1 MLEGAMLNN
10 ILVPVDGSEHA
21 LKAIKLAG
29 DLAEKY
35 RSNLTVLHVRS
46 KNVPEDIRIFA
57 EMEFSAKER
66 QDMGGILEKAS
77 EKVIKELIAEAK
89 LVRSP
94 QTLVLLGDPAAVIV
108 EYAKKNDIDAVVM
121 GSRGMSDLKGLL
133 VGSVSHKVSNL
144 VECTCIMV
152 K

>member
-1 MLEGAMLNN
+1 MLKN

-21 LKAIKLAG
+21 LKAMELAS

-35 RSNLTVLHVRS
+35 DGDLTVLHVTS
-46 KNVPEDIRIFA
+46 KAISE
-57 EMEFSAKER
+57 EFEAFIEVEYTVKEKKN
-66 QDMGGILEKAS
+66 MGDVLEKIG
-77 EKVIKELIAEAK
+77 KKLINELIKKAK
-89 LVRSP
+89 PVKP
-94 QTLVLLGDPAAVIV
+94 PKMQVLYGDPASNII
-108 EYAKKNDIDAVVM
+108 EYAKMQNIDAVVM

-133 VGSVSHKVSNL
+133 LGSVSHKVSNL

>member
-1 MLEGAMLNN
+1 MLKN

-21 LKAIKLAG
+21 LKAMELAG

-35 RSNLTVLHVRS
+35 NGDLTVLHVSTKAIS
-46 KNVPEDIRIFA
+46 K
-57 EMEFSAKER
+57 EFRGFIDVEYSEKER
-66 QDMGGILEKAS
+66 KNIGGIWEKTGT
-77 EKVIKELIAEAK
+77 ILINELIKKAK
-89 LVRSP
+89 LVKP
-94 QTLVLLGDPAAVIV
+94 PKTHVLYGDPTANII
-108 EYAKKNDIDAVVM
+108 EYVKKNNIDAVVM

-144 VECTCIMV
+144 IECTCIMV

>member
-1 MLEGAMLNN
+1 MLKN

-21 LKAIKLAG
+21 LKAMELAG

-35 RSNLTVLHVRS
+35 DSELTVLYVSS
-46 KNVPEDIRIFA
+46 KDIS
-57 EMEFSAKER
+57 EEFRAFIEIEYTALER
-66 QDMGGILEKAS
+66 KDMGGILERTGQKLINSLLEKA
-77 EKVIKELIAEAK
+77 KQVRPTKK
-89 LVRSP
+89 LV
-94 QTLVLLGDPAAVIV
+94 LYGDPTTNII
-108 EYAKKNDIDAVVM
+108 EYVKENNIDTVVM

>member
-1 MLEGAMLNN
+1 MLKN

-29 DLAEKY
+29 DLADKY
-35 RSNLTVLHVRS
+35 RSNVTVLHVRS
-46 KNVPEDIRIFA
+46 KHVPEEVRIFA

-66 QDMGGILEKAS
+66 NDMGGILEKACK
-77 EKVIKELIAEAK
+77 KVINELIAKAN

-94 QTLVLLGDPAAVIV
+94 KTMILLGDPAAVIV
-108 EYAKKNDIDAVVM
+108 EYAKKNDIDTVVM